1 MIQRETRLKVID
13 NSGAKWVQCIQVLG
27 GAKRKSASIGDLIVV
42 AIKQALPKGKV
53 KKGEVQKALIVRTKK
68 EIHRKDGSSFK
79 FDNNTAI
86 LVNNNGEPVST
97 RIFGPIP
104 RELRKKR
111 WMKIIALAPS
121 VI

>member
-1 MIQRETRLKVID
+1 MIQRESKLKVMD

-27 GAKRKSASIGDLIVV
+27 GAKRKTASIGDLIVV

-53 KKGEVQKALIVRTKK
+53 KKGEVQKALIIRTKK
-68 EIHRKDGSSFK
+68 ENQRKDGTSIR
-79 FDNNTAI
+79 FDNNTVV
-86 LVNNNGEPVST
+86 LVNNNGEPLSS

-111 WMKIIALAPS
+111 WMKVIALATS

>member
-53 KKGEVQKALIVRTKK
+53 KKGEVQKALIVRTRK
-68 EIHRKDGSSFK
+68 EIHRKDGCSFK

-86 LVNNNGEPVST
+86 LVNNNGEPIST

-111 WMKIIALAPS
+111 WMKVIALAPS

>member
-1 MIQRETRLKVID
+1 MIQRETQLKVID

-27 GAKRKSASIGDLIVV
+27 GAKRKNASIGDLIVV
-42 AIKQALPKGKV
+42 AIKQALPQGKV
-53 KKGEVQKALIVRTKK
+53 KKGEVQKALIVRSKK
-68 EIHRKDGSSFK
+68 EIHRPDGSSFK
-79 FDNNTAI
+79 FDHNTVI
-86 LVNNNGEPVST
+86 LVNNNCEPIST

-111 WMKIIALAPS
+111 WMKIITLAPS

>member
-1 MIQRETRLKVID
+1 MIQRETKLKVID
-13 NSGAKWVQCIQVLG
+13 NSGAKLVQCIQVLG
-27 GAKRKSASIGDLIVV
+27 GAKRKRASIGDTIVV

-53 KKGEVQKALIVRTKK
+53 KKGEVHKALIVRTKK
-68 EIHRKDGSSFK
+68 ENHRKDGTSLR
-79 FDNNTAI
+79 FDSNTAI
-86 LVNNNGEPVST
+86 LINHNGEPLST

-111 WMKIIALAPS
+111 WMKVIAMAPS